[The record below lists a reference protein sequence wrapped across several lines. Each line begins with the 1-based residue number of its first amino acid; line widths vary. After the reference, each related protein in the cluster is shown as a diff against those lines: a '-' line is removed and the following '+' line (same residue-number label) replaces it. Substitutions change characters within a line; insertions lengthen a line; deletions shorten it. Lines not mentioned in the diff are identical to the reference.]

1 MADYTRLSAG
11 RSGFDSPCRGHIM
24 SLEIW
29 NHIKLEIDKA
39 RPVKDVVIPK
49 ALYDDLRN
57 TLPTEEAP
65 HGWTPPKSVTVKPSK
80 HLPKGF
86 YILYPYYS
94 HPIVLMEGESDG
106 TD

>member
-1 MADYTRLSAG
+1 MTRHRIMADYTRLSAG

-39 RPVKDVVIPK
+39 RP
-49 ALYDDLRN
+49 
-57 TLPTEEAP
+57 
-65 HGWTPPKSVTVKPSK
+65 
-80 HLPKGF
+80 
-86 YILYPYYS
+86 
-94 HPIVLMEGESDG
+94 PIVLMEDKDG

>member
-29 NHIKLEIDKA
+29 NHI
-39 RPVKDVVIPK
+39 
-49 ALYDDLRN
+49 
-57 TLPTEEAP
+57 T
-65 HGWTPPKSVTVKPSK
+65 KSVSVKPSK
-80 HLPKGF
+80 HLPKGV

-94 HPIVLMEGESDG
+94 HPIVLMEDKDG